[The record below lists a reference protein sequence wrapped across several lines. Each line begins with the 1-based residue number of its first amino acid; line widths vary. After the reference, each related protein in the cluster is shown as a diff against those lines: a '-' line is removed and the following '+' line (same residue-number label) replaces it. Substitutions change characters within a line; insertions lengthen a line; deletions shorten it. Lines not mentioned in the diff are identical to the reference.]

1 MALRGVVST
10 AASPGVD
17 LHALI
22 APPRPR
28 PSRRLRRSQA
38 PSPAITN
45 SDELLEPIRE
55 LGNRD
60 TLLLRGVSLADRHR
74 PVVQGVEVDRHAEGG
89 ADLVLAPVAPADVTA
104 GLVVLDPKLA
114 LQL

>member
-1 MALRGVVST
+1 MALRRVVST
-10 AASPGVD
+10 AASPED
-17 LHALI
+17 LHVRI

-38 PSPAITN
+38 PSPAITS

-89 ADLVLAPVAPADVTA
+89 ADLVLAPVAPADVA
-104 GLVVLDPKLA
+104 ASLVVLDPELA
-114 LQL
+114 